1 MKIIRISYSHSASGG
16 GGMGRPKKLEENQ
29 RRAPSQARS
38 KATVEAILEA
48 AARIIRR
55 EGEAA
60 LTTNRIAEVAGVGVG
75 SLYGYFPDKAAI
87 QLALA
92 RRMLAEGD
100 AAVLATLEGE
110 RGVAAMRA
118 LVRAVLEL
126 HATDKA
132 LRRSVMGVHLS
143 RGGRVEHAQST
154 HDTVAEIARKFD
166 AQGLTVDPLKLFIVT
181 RAVLGVARSLVEEP
195 DGAAPDPAVLEE
207 ELMALV
213 VPYVASVVAAAP

>member
-1 MKIIRISYSHSASGG
+1 MKIIRISYSQSARGG
-16 GGMGRPKKLEENQ
+16 RSVGRPRKLEDNQ

-100 AAVLATLEGE
+100 AAVLATLEGQ

-132 LRRSVMGVHLS
+132 LRRSVMGAHLS

-195 DGAAPDPAVLEE
+195 DGVAPDPAVLEE

-213 VPYVASVVAAAP
+213 VPYVASVVGAAP